1 MGGNNL
7 STRALTVP
15 IPFSIPAICVGVKRF
30 ASCAVVVDAGVGTGS
45 NSWLATSA
53 RCRSIPT
60 RKSAPAN
67 CEGAIESSRP
77 PGGVP

>member
-30 ASCAVVVDAGVGTGS
+30 ASLRRGRGRRGGHRFQQLAGDIGAVPVHPDQEIRAGQLRRGHREQQ
-45 NSWLATSA
+45 A
-53 RCRSIPT
+53 
-60 RKSAPAN
+60 
-67 CEGAIESSRP
+67 